1 MTELERRKQRKEE
14 MMKFRLKRIECAKK
28 IIIQCQKFI
37 DAEEQLMKET
47 DREQKNKLHNT
58 KSGAKAALLIRF
70 EEFKKKF
77 EY

>member
-1 MTELERRKQRKEE
+1 MTELERRKQRKED
-14 MMKFRLKRIECAKK
+14 MMKFELNRIECAKK

-47 DREQKNKLHNT
+47 DREKRNKLYRT
-58 KSGAKAALLIRF
+58 ISGAKASLLVRF

-77 EY
+77 EE

>member
-1 MTELERRKQRKEE
+1 MTELERRKQRKEDL
-14 MMKFRLKRIECAKK
+14 MKFRLNRIKCAKK

-47 DREQKNKLHNT
+47 DREQRNKLYRT
-58 KSGAKAALLIRF
+58 ISGARAALLIRF

-77 EY
+77 EH

>member
-1 MTELERRKQRKEE
+1 MTELEKRKQRKEE
-14 MMKFRLKRIECAKK
+14 LMKFNRNRIECAKK

-47 DREQKNKLHNT
+47 DKEQRIKLHNT